1 MGENTMEQYKILI
14 IDDDREVAETISM
27 FLEEKGYRTL
37 QAHDVTGETYEFIRT
52 ENPDLIILDIVLPSQ
67 DGIDVL
73 KKLKSDKAT
82 ADIPVIICSV
92 VRRKKRV
99 VEGLDAGAVDFLTK
113 PFEVEELYARVG
125 SALMVHEIR
134 REEDHVER
142 LETLRR
148 LAVTVAEEIQA
159 PLLEMRRH
167 VESLRGCPAIA
178 ETDGAEIVA
187 GVAQSLDE
195 IERILERFQKGPARL
210 GE

>member
-1 MGENTMEQYKILI
+1 MTMEQHKILI

-37 QAHDVTGETYEFIRT
+37 QAYDVTEETYEFIR
-52 ENPDLIILDIVLPSQ
+52 EESPALIILDIVLPSQ

-73 KKLKSDKAT
+73 KRLKEDQAT
-82 ADIPVIICSV
+82 AGTPVIICSV

-113 PFEVEELYARVG
+113 PFEVEELYARVE

-134 REEDHVER
+134 LEEDQIER

-159 PLLEMRRH
+159 PLLEMHRH
-167 VESLRGCPAIA
+167 VESLQASPAIA
-178 ETDGAEIVA
+178 ETEGADVVA
-187 GVAQSLDE
+187 AVAHSLNE
-195 IERILERFQKGPARL
+195 IERILERFQQLPTQTA
-210 GE
+210 E